1 MKDFWCGVVCCGA
14 VHKNA
19 LEWKITLLTVPQV
32 SKYKFQ
38 ANTDLLHPT
47 NSGTLKLVQ
56 PSSEMTEPSDEL
68 DVYLAHYKVDIDAL
82 LESAINLSA
91 LTD

>member
-1 MKDFWCGVVCCGA
+1 
-14 VHKNA
+14 
-19 LEWKITLLTVPQV
+19 
-32 SKYKFQ
+32 
-38 ANTDLLHPT
+38 
-47 NSGTLKLVQ
+47 
-56 PSSEMTEPSDEL
+56 MTEPSDEL